1 MKTIKFNNAD
11 LTFSIEKIQS
21 FDTPIT
27 VAKAYD
33 DNLTYPY
40 AIDVEDESF
49 FYLFPFERDADFDKL
64 KKLIPKFSFVE
75 L

>member
-1 MKTIKFNNAD
+1 MKFNNSD
-11 LTFSIEKIQS
+11 LQFSIGRIQS
-21 FDTPIT
+21 FDAPIT

-33 DNLTYPY
+33 ENLDYPY

-49 FYLFPFERDADFDKL
+49 FYLFPFERDADFHSL

>member
-1 MKTIKFNNAD
+1 MKFNNSD
-11 LTFSIEKIQS
+11 LQFSIDRIQS
-21 FDTPIT
+21 FDVPIT

-33 DNLTYPY
+33 ENLDYPY

-64 KKLIPKFSFVE
+64 KKLIPKLSFVE